1 MPLTPKRAKLKCT
14 VIADWRHKLKG
25 RHQLVG
31 ILDSVE
37 RGLERAVNGAFA
49 RTFRSGVQ
57 PVEIASALK
66 RELDI
71 GAVIVDRDR
80 VLAPNRFTVRV
91 SPKDAERLQNL
102 GASLEQELRSVV
114 LKHAKRQS
122 YQLLGEP
129 DVEVRGDDS
138 LTTGVLEI
146 DASRVEGSV
155 DWVAA
160 IDVDGT
166 RHELPR
172 GTTTVGRGSDCG
184 IRISDTAA
192 SRKHLEL
199 IWDGSAGIAR
209 DLGSTNGSKINGQR
223 FREAALAQGITI
235 SIGQTQLTFQM
246 VPSRDHAAAR
256 SAQPAPATRP
266 ASTAKPQQKQ
276 HQAPPAP
283 QASAPAQPASRQE
296 TRSAQVPPAADP
308 HNFPLPSAR
317 QASPGARQAPTNAGQ
332 APGAAET
339 PSAGP
344 LPSASSAAGA
354 SAAPRAGGPVRGRTP
369 APGADRAGE
378 QAGGDTPGIDEDF
391 WRGL

>member
-1 MPLTPKRAKLKCT
+1 MPLTPKRAKLKRT
-14 VIADWRHKLKG
+14 VIADSRCKPKG

-91 SPKDAERLQNL
+91 STKDAERLQNL
-102 GASLEQELRSVV
+102 GAALEQELRGVV

-129 DVEVRGDDS
+129 DVEVRADES

-146 DASRVEGSV
+146 DALRVEGSV

-223 FREAALAQGITI
+223 FREAALVQGITI
-235 SIGQTQLTFQM
+235 TIGQTSLVFQM
-246 VPSRDHAAAR
+246 VPSRDAAAQR
-256 SAQPAPATRP
+256 RPAPAAPTRP
-266 ASTAKPQQKQ
+266 APA
-276 HQAPPAP
+276 APA
-283 QASAPAQPASRQE
+283 ASQPAQPARPASPARPAE
-296 TRSAQVPPAADP
+296 AQVPPAADP
-308 HNFPLPSAR
+308 GNFPLP
-317 QASPGARQAPTNAGQ
+317 GARRA
-332 APGAAET
+332 T
-339 PSAGP
+339 PP
-344 LPSASSAAGA
+344 ASNR
-354 SAAPRAGGPVRGRTP
+354 PAGG
-369 APGADRAGE
+369 